1 MSLKG
6 KIISLHDNGLRA
18 KVLVKP
24 VPDCHGCQAC
34 AGIIKMSKAAN
45 RESEIEA
52 LTNNFSVHEGDTV
65 KLELTEYQG
74 SKIALIIYG
83 IPIICFIIG
92 MLLTPY
98 ICNLIKIPITDLA
111 RIIGAFSG
119 LFISFAFIF
128 ISLKRSKKDSFIMS
142 ISEIISDK

>member
-6 KIISLHDNGLRA
+6 KIVSIHDNGLKA

-24 VPDCHGCQAC
+24 IPDCHGCQAC

-45 RESEIEA
+45 TESEIEA

-83 IPIICFIIG
+83 IPIIGFIIG
-92 MLLTPY
+92 MLITPY
-98 ICNLIKIPITDLA
+98 ICNLIQIPVSDLA

-119 LFISFAFIF
+119 LFISFALIIF
-128 ISLKRSKKDSFIMS
+128 YLKQQKKDSFIMN
-142 ISEIISDK
+142 ISEIINDK

>member
-1 MSLKG
+1 
-6 KIISLHDNGLRA
+6 
-18 KVLVKP
+18 
-24 VPDCHGCQAC
+24 
-34 AGIIKMSKAAN
+34 MSKAAN

-98 ICNLIKIPITDLA
+98 ICNLIQIPITDLA

-119 LFISFAFIF
+119 LFIYFAFIF